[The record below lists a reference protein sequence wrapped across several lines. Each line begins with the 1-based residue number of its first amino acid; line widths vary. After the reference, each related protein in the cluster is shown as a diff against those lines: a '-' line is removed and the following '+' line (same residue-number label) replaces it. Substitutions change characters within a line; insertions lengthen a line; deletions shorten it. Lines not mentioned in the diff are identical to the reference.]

1 MSIQATI
8 AAAIT
13 IIDTDAG
20 FGVGA
25 DNTRTYDAY
34 NKLEVLN
41 AGSTPPVSKY
51 SCAQVAMSGG
61 TGSVD
66 LRALADRNGGTSI
79 DGNGL
84 KVQSVLFYNPATN
97 ANSITVSEG
106 GTNGHPLC
114 GASFTFTLQPGQGH
128 LIFNYG
134 VSVGTTI
141 ATADK
146 TWDLA
151 GTGSQA
157 LDVVVA
163 MG

>member
-61 TGSVD
+61 DGKRRSPRSGRSQRRDVDRRERPEGSICPV
-66 LRALADRNGGTSI
+66 L
-79 DGNGL
+79 
-84 KVQSVLFYNPATN
+84 QSRD
-97 ANSITVSEG
+97 ERE
-106 GTNGHPLC
+106 
-114 GASFTFTLQPGQGH
+114 
-128 LIFNYG
+128 
-134 VSVGTTI
+134 
-141 ATADK
+141 
-146 TWDLA
+146 
-151 GTGSQA
+151 
-157 LDVVVA
+157 
-163 MG
+163 